1 MDTLLIQKRSL
12 FSELKRNHGFHVFI
26 LTASVLISIFGIFP
40 FIGYIFHRYS
50 LPLDT
55 SVQLGDTNVGYFD
68 FLLSGFI
75 VRKEK

>member
-40 FIGYIFHRYS
+40 FIGYIFHRYL

-68 FLLSGFI
+68 FL
-75 VRKEK
+75 